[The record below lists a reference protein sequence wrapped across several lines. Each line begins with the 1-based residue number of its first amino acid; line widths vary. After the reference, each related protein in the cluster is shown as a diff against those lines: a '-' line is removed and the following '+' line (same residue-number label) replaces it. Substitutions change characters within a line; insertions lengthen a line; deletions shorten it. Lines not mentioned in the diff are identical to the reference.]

1 MLNLLEYCTELKI
14 SVISL
19 HFVRQAL
26 EAELLTLKG
35 RAEEME
41 QQLADAQEDRR
52 GTRARIFLLFFFS
65 VYAVT
70 THVLHAFTRTF
81 FPY

>member
-52 GTRARIFLLFFFS
+52 GTRARIFFFS
-65 VYAVT
+65 VYT
-70 THVLHAFTRTF
+70 DF
-81 FPY
+81 FPLLKYSMR